1 MSNDLIFRHQ
11 YMHTYNTH
19 RYQISDLPEI
29 HTLTTTAWNAIIVV
43 TYTCCISKNSIS
55 ISFAVVRQTY
65 TPRTITSGE
74 TSFQKKFPLHS
85 DPAVYLGR
93 VRSHRFSKRT
103 FNLVRNRKSRI
114 RNKHLLLTSLTF
126 SVSFNRIK
134 NSILKTLVFTSKLA
148 DFLS

>member
-1 MSNDLIFRHQ
+1 
-11 YMHTYNTH
+11 MHTYTTH
-19 RYQISDLPEI
+19 KYQISDLPEI
-29 HTLTTTAWNAIIVV
+29 HTLTTTAWNTNIVV
-43 TYTCCISKNSIS
+43 IYTCCISKNNIS

-74 TSFQKKFPLHS
+74 TSFQKKFPLRS
-85 DPAVYLGR
+85 DPSVYLGR

-126 SVSFNRIK
+126 SVSFNQIK
-134 NSILKTLVFTSKLA
+134 NSTLKTLVFTFKLA
-148 DFLS
+148 DSSS